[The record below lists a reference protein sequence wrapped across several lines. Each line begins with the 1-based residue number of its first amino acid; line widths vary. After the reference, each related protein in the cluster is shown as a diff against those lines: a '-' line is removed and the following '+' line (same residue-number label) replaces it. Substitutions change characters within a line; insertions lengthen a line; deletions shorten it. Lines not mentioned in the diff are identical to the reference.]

1 MITSRIWIP
10 LCLCLAAGC
19 TPAREFP
26 NQRQYALELM
36 RTTPPAELPVGAS
49 LVVQPFRIAPA
60 CAGRELVYRV
70 ERHRYET
77 DFYHV
82 FLTAPAAEVAQSAHR
97 WLRASG
103 LFGDVLAD
111 TTEVRP
117 AFALEG
123 SVEAL
128 WADYRDRAHP
138 AAVIE
143 LQLALISDAAGEAA
157 VYFEK
162 EYAQRVAFSP
172 AGPRA
177 LVDAWCRGLAAI
189 LDQFERDLVEKQRR
203 MKEEAKPGTPEGS

>member
-1 MITSRIWIP
+1 MNRTWIVA
-10 LCLCLAAGC
+10 LVGVAAGC
-19 TPAREFP
+19 MPAREFP
-26 NQRQYALELM
+26 NQRQYALELA
-36 RTTPPAELPVGAS
+36 RTAPPADLPVGAS

-82 FLTAPAAEVAQSAHR
+82 FLTSPAAEVAQATHR
-97 WLRASG
+97 WLRACG

-111 TTEVRP
+111 TTQVQP

-123 SVEAL
+123 SIEAL
-128 WADYRDRAHP
+128 WADYRDQAHP

-143 LQLALISDAAGEAA
+143 LHLALISDAAGTPA
-157 VYFEK
+157 VYFEQ

-189 LDQFERDLVEKQRR
+189 LGQFERDLEQQQRK
-203 MKEEAKPGTPEGS
+203 MKEEAKPGTPG